1 MFETMRDYLKRK
13 DRLAV
18 TLIVIGLALVVLRM
32 GATLVFGAQELH
44 SHLALF
50 TWGRFL
56 GLAFILGGAAMQSRL
71 KCPKCNQRLGR
82 RKRFASVPESC
93 PHCGVSF
100 DEPLPQ
106 NPISP
111 IS

>member
-1 MFETMRDYLKRK
+1 MYETMRDYLRRK

-18 TLIVIGLALVVLRM
+18 ALIVIGLALVVLRM
-32 GATLVFGAQELH
+32 GATFMFSPQDLH
-44 SHLALF
+44 SQVGLF
-50 TWGRFL
+50 TAARML
-56 GLAFILGGAAMQSRL
+56 GLALILGGAALQSRL
-71 KCPKCNQRLGR
+71 KCPKCNQPLGR
-82 RKRFASVPESC
+82 RKRFASVPPSC
-93 PHCGVSF
+93 PRCGVSF